1 MDSQWKT
8 FKQTLDSENS
18 ALYFHNKNDVINE
31 EKLDLVVAGGE
42 EAYLIAYTTSD
53 ETHLNTN

>member
-18 ALYFHNKNDVINE
+18 RAVFHNKNDVINE

-42 EAYLIAYTTSD
+42 EAYSQQSRLRTKPI
-53 ETHLNTN
+53 

>member
-8 FKQTLDSENS
+8 FKQRLILKIP

-42 EAYLIAYTTSD
+42 EAYSQHATSD